1 MIPKSKVVCCRH
13 EMCTGTPDRMENG
26 STHISFVPTFQL
38 YLIQVHYH
46 YAWKFSKKQLRYYKY
61 LVQQK
66 DSGSPL
72 EIVGR

>member
-1 MIPKSKVVCCRH
+1 
-13 EMCTGTPDRMENG
+13 MCTGTPDLNG
-26 STHISFVPTFQL
+26 EWFHAHLFCANISIVSNTSSLSLRLEIF
-38 YLIQVHYH
+38 
-46 YAWKFSKKQLRYYKY
+46 KKQLRYYKY

>member
-1 MIPKSKVVCCRH
+1 
-13 EMCTGTPDRMENG
+13 MCTGTPDLNG
-26 STHISFVPTFQL
+26 EWFHAHLFVPTFQL

>member
-1 MIPKSKVVCCRH
+1 
-13 EMCTGTPDRMENG
+13 MCTGIPDLNG
-26 STHISFVPTFQL
+26 EWFHAHLFFVPTFQL

-61 LVQQK
+61 PVQQI